1 MKKALASI
9 GIGGA
14 LTFGAVDAS
23 VLNEKPLERIETIAA
38 ERVEAKQEG
47 NVVATRFPWKG
58 EEGLTIKYDLGT
70 PSLTERLADKRKKEV
85 VTEVVDF
92 GEGGFKVD
100 VVLYEK
106 PDTNVFCYDIEGYEN
121 YDFFFQPFVAPEGLI
136 YPDESIA
143 GSYAVYHKTLRDHET
158 SGINYAVGKM
168 AHIPYPYIWEVN
180 NEEATKHRA
189 EAFTIKDGRM
199 CVTASE
205 EFLKTAT
212 YPVRI
217 DPTIGYT
224 TLPTSDGIICQLS
237 SDLSGM
243 RGYTYA
249 LPEDGT
255 LDSITVGLKQTT
267 TGDSVDVFAAL
278 YREDSAGSGSHALVA
293 SVEQLGQTTL
303 TTSNDWYTYTAS
315 GEALTVDD
323 YILAVVCDGEDLG
336 TAASVSIK
344 QDSLGPTH
352 NFYYEQSTGAGGYS
366 TRKSENPWTEGASA
380 LTVNGSIYATYT
392 ADAGEEEDPVTPTT
406 VLQGDVSFTG
416 DAVVQ

>member
-23 VLNEKPLERIETIAA
+23 VLNEKPLERIETIAS

-121 YDFFFQPFVAPEGLI
+121 YDFFYQPPLTTEEIAQGAERPEEI
-136 YPDESIA
+136 V
-143 GSYAVYHKTLRDHET
+143 GSYAVYHKALKNNDYKT
-158 SGINYAVGKM
+158 GKV

-189 EAFTIKDGRM
+189 EAFTIEDGRM
-199 CVTASE
+199 CVTASR
-205 EFLKTAT
+205 EFLETAT

-217 DPTIGYT
+217 DPTFGYT
-224 TLPTSDGIICQLS
+224 SVGATTNFAFSANFVYFAKGESAESGTVDSIHVYADQTSGSPSFKGGLWLV
-237 SDLSGM
+237 SDLSLVTDSVSPTVVVNG
-243 RGYTYA
+243 GTPQWYVSTYVTN
-249 LPEDGT
+249 P
-255 LDSITVGLKQTT
+255 SITALTEYYVGQV
-267 TGDSVDVFAAL
+267 S
-278 YREDSAGSGSHALVA
+278 SAGGAIHFYDTV
-293 SVEQLGQTTL
+293 
-303 TTSNDWYTYTAS
+303 S
-315 GEALTVDD
+315 GE
-323 YILAVVCDGEDLG
+323 
-336 TAASVSIK
+336 
-344 QDSLGPTH
+344 
-352 NFYYEQSTGAGGYS
+352 GGYDGGNS
-366 TRKSENPWTEGASA
+366 YASPTNMSSP
-380 LTVNGSIYATYT
+380 LGNTTQKFSIYATYT
-392 ADAGEEEDPVTPTT
+392 VDAGEEEDPVTPSTIP
-406 VLQGDVSFTG
+406 QGNVSFTG
-416 DAVVQ
+416 NIVVQ